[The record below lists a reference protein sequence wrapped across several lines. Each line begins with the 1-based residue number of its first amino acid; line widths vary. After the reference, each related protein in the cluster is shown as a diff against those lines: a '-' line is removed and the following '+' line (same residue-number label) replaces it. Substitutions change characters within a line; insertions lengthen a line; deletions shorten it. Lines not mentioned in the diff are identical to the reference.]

1 MKKIS
6 RFFVLLIIS
15 IIIAIGLFFINSSV
29 ITTTWVGKIAEIAFL
44 TIPVF
49 IVVALL
55 YYANRALV
63 KTVKGISK
71 KKPSQQEGPKV

>member
-15 IIIAIGLFFINSSV
+15 IVIAIGLFFINSSV
-29 ITTTWVGKIAEIAFL
+29 ITTTWVGKIAEIGFL

-49 IVVALL
+49 IVVTLL

>member
-1 MKKIS
+1 MKTIN
-6 RFFVLLIIS
+6 RLFVLVIVS
-15 IIIAIGLFFINSSV
+15 VVIAIGLFFINSNV
-29 ITTTWVGKIAEIAFL
+29 IATTWVGKIAEIGFL

-63 KTVKGISK
+63 RTVKGIAK
-71 KKPSQQEGPKV
+71 KKPSQQEGPKA

>member
-1 MKKIS
+1 MKKIN
-6 RFFVLLIIS
+6 RFFLLLILS
-15 IIIAIGLFFINSSV
+15 VIIAIGLFFINSNV
-29 ITTTWVGKIAEIAFL
+29 ITTTWVGKMAEIGFL

-71 KKPSQQEGPKV
+71 KKPSQKEGPKV